1 MHVVI
6 AGAGIVGVSA
16 AIWLQRAGH
25 EVTLVDRA
33 GPAAGA
39 SYGNAGVLAASAIL
53 PLVTPQTLRSL
64 PGMLFQRG
72 GPLYLRWPYLP
83 RLLPF
88 LIPHLRSANAAQM
101 EQCTRALA
109 YLLGDTVEQHNA
121 LAAGTKA
128 AEFLH
133 PSDFCYGYK
142 SHADFEMIEG
152 NWQKRR
158 DHGFDIEVLTGAE
171 VAAKE
176 PMLAQAFETL
186 VVCPNHGRISDPGA
200 YVAALATHFEAEGG
214 QIKIAEIEGVDTDG
228 PCPALLAGGQRIAG
242 DRLVLALGAWSGS
255 LARSLGL
262 RGLKLET
269 ERGYHVEL
277 IAPSDMPRAPI
288 LVTEGEF
295 VITPMQGR
303 LRVGGLVEFGGLKA
317 APRAAPEAYLR
328 RRISQL
334 MPDLTYEDTKT
345 WMGHRPVTAD
355 GLPVIGPLDD
365 RGHCLAAFGHQHVG
379 LTAGPKTG
387 RLIADMVDGRKANS
401 DLSPF
406 SPERYLK

>member
-25 EVTLVDRA
+25 EVTLVDRT

-64 PGMLFQRG
+64 PGMVFQD
-72 GPLYLRWPYLP
+72 Y
-83 RLLPF
+83 
-88 LIPHLRSANAAQM
+88 
-101 EQCTRALA
+101 
-109 YLLGDTVEQHNA
+109 D
-121 LAAGTKA
+121 
-128 AEFLH
+128 
-133 PSDFCYGYK
+133 
-142 SHADFEMIEG
+142 
-152 NWQKRR
+152 
-158 DHGFDIEVLTGAE
+158 FDIQVLTGAE

-200 YVAALATHFEAEGG
+200 YVEALAAHFEAEGG

-242 DRLVLALGAWSGS
+242 DRLVLALGAWSGA

-262 RGLKLET
+262 QGLKLES

-303 LRVGGLVEFGGLKA
+303 LRVGGLVEFSGLKA
-317 APRAAPEAYLR
+317 APHAAPEAYLR

-334 MPDLTYEDTKT
+334 MPDLTYEDTKI